1 MTCQVRPNW
10 TNSVLQEQH
19 FTNILRSSAVSCQL
33 KPGPRIYP
41 VGRVQALIKL
51 DSASP
56 APIKYL
62 NLVSK
67 VLVGEEWTKLA
78 LNTVLGNEND
88 AHERTFAPD
97 LW

>member
-1 MTCQVRPNW
+1 MTDYFRATIW

-19 FTNILRSSAVSCQL
+19 FTNVLRSSAVSCQL

-67 VLVGEEWTKLA
+67 VLVGKEWTKLA
-78 LNTVLGNEND
+78 LNTSGNEND
-88 AHERTFAPD
+88 APERTFAP
-97 LW
+97 